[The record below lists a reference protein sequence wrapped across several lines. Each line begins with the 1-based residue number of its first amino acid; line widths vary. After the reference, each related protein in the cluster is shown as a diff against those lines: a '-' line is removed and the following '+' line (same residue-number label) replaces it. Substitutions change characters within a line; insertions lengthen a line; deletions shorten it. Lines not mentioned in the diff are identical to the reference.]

1 MKGIIG
7 WTMEKD
13 NDGTNTKK
21 KSHIAK
27 KKIRKGQI
35 ETDKK
40 KPMRRKKKCP
50 PMKGIIG
57 WTKEKDDGT
66 NKKKDPG

>member
-1 MKGIIG
+1 
-7 WTMEKD
+7 MEKD

-21 KSHIAK
+21 KSNIAK

-40 KPMRRKKKCP
+40 KPMRRKKKMP
-50 PMKGIIG
+50 TDEGNNRM
-57 WTKEKDDGT
+57 D
-66 NKKKDPG
+66 KKKY